1 MKNNRTDQSSI
12 PERTELSLK
21 RSLSPMNVWALAF
34 GCVIGWGSFINPGKK
49 FLPVSGVAGTAIAM
63 VMGAMVMIIIA
74 FSYAYMIPK
83 YPKAG
88 GEFTFTKHCFGKNLA
103 FICGW
108 FLVVAYLT
116 NVPMNS
122 TAIGLIV
129 DGLDGTADILKFG
142 FHYSIA
148 GFEIFMGEML
158 LATFI
163 LILFGYLNIIG
174 VKKAG
179 FVQTILSSML
189 VLCVFSLFLAA
200 LFSSKAKGINMN
212 PVWGFDKAAAMS
224 AGATTAEVGRY
235 AHVGTSGVM
244 GAILATF
251 AIAPWAYVG
260 FDSIPQAAEE
270 FNFSFKKVSFIM
282 IIAIVFG
289 CFVYVSNNTVAAA
302 ALENWP
308 DRVMAGEW
316 VVLVAAEELLGT
328 FGKVL
333 VGLGVSCAVLSGI
346 MGFYL
351 ASSRLM
357 YSMSRDGYLPSW
369 FGKINPRYGTP
380 VNAMV
385 FCIIVSLS
393 GPILGREA
401 LGWFVDMS
409 AIGAS
414 IGYLFTAASTF
425 VICRRDGDGTPFLKI
440 TAVIGIVFSTIFM
453 ILQLVPIPGLNGV
466 HFGKESYIMLVIWIA
481 IGLVFYV
488 KQRHFFSE
496 KE

>member
-1 MKNNRTDQSSI
+1 MNESG
-12 PERTELSLK
+12 SLK
-21 RSLSPMNVWALAF
+21 RSLSPMHVWAIAF

-49 FLPVSGVAGTAIAM
+49 FLPASGVAGTAIAM
-63 VMGAMVMIIIA
+63 VLGAIVMIIIA
-74 FSYAYMIPK
+74 FSYAYMVPK

-88 GEFTFTKHCFGKNLA
+88 GEFTFTKNCFGRNMA

-129 DGLDGTADILKFG
+129 DGLDGDADMLKFG

-148 GFEIFMGEML
+148 GFDIYMGEMM
-158 LATFI
+158 LAMAI
-163 LILFGYLNIIG
+163 LILFGWLNIIG

-179 FVQTILSSML
+179 YVQTILSSLL
-189 VLCVFSLFLAA
+189 VICVFTLFLSAII
-200 LFSSKAKGINMN
+200 SSKAKGINME
-212 PVWGFDKAAAMS
+212 PIWGFDKTAAMEANAS
-224 AGATTAEVGRY
+224 TSDISKF
-235 AHVGTSGVM
+235 AHKGTSGIL

-260 FDSIPQAAEE
+260 FDAIPQAAEE

-282 IIAIVFG
+282 IVAIVFG
-289 CFVYVSNNTVAAA
+289 CFVYTSNNTVAAA

-308 DRVMAGEW
+308 ERVMAGEW

-333 VGLGVSCAVLSGI
+333 VGVGVSCAVLSGI

-357 YSMSRDGYLPSW
+357 YSMSRDGYLPEW
-369 FGKINPRYGTP
+369 FGKIDQRYGTP
-380 VNAMV
+380 KNAMI
-385 FCIIVSLS
+385 FCIIISLS

-414 IGYLFTAASTF
+414 IGYFFTAASTLLTTK
-425 VICRRDGDGTPFLKI
+425 IDGDGTPFLKVMAL
-440 TAVIGIVFSTIFM
+440 TGIIFSVMFM
-453 ILQLVPIPGLNGV
+453 ILQLIPIPGINGV
-466 HFGKESYIMLVIWIA
+466 HFGKESYIMLIVWIA
-481 IGLVFYV
+481 IGIVFYI
-488 KQRHFFSE
+488 KQRKFFSE
-496 KE
+496 KD

>member
-1 MKNNRTDQSSI
+1 MSTSNDV
-12 PERTELSLK
+12 SLK
-21 RSLSPMNVWALAF
+21 RQLSPMHVWAIAF

-49 FLPVSGVAGTAIAM
+49 FLPTSGVAGTAIAM
-63 VMGAMVMIIIA
+63 VLGALVMIIIA
-74 FSYAYMIPK
+74 FSYAYMVPK

-88 GEFTFTKHCFGKNLA
+88 GEFTFTKMCFGKNTA

-129 DGLDGTADILKFG
+129 DGLDGNADILKFG
-142 FHYSIA
+142 FHYSVA
-148 GFEIFMGEML
+148 GFDIYMGEML
-158 LATFI
+158 LAFAI
-163 LILFGYLNIIG
+163 LIFFGYLNIIG

-179 FVQTILSSML
+179 FVQTLLSSLL
-189 VLCVFSLFLAA
+189 VVCVFTLCIAA
-200 LFSSKAKGINMN
+200 IVSSKAKGIYLQ
-212 PVWGFDKAAAMS
+212 PVWGFDKSAALADG
-224 AGATTAEVGRY
+224 AGMDEISNY
-235 AHVGTSGVM
+235 AHTGTAGVL

-260 FDSIPQAAEE
+260 FDAIPQAAEE

-289 CFVYVSNNTVAAA
+289 CFVYTSNNTVAAA

-308 DRVMAGEW
+308 ERVMAGEW
-316 VVLVAAEELLGT
+316 VVLVAAEELLGIY
-328 FGKVL
+328 GKIL
-333 VGLGVSCAVLSGI
+333 VGIGVSCAVLSGI

-357 YSMSRDGYLPSW
+357 YSMSRDGYLPEW
-369 FGKINPRYGTP
+369 FGKVDPHYGTP
-380 VNAMV
+380 KNAML

-414 IGYLFTAASTF
+414 IGYFFTSASTL
-425 VICRRDGDGTPFLKI
+425 VSARRDGDGTKFLKLMAI
-440 TAVIGIVFSTIFM
+440 AGVVFSTIFM
-453 ILQLVPIPGLNGV
+453 ILQLIPIPGLSGV
-466 HFGKESYIMLVIWIA
+466 HFGKESYIMLIVWIL
-481 IGLVFYV
+481 IGLVFYA
-488 KQRHFFSE
+488 KQRKFFTSNDS
-496 KE
+496 